1 MIKSAIQK
9 LLRREDLS
17 EQEVME
23 VMNCIMDGNATQ
35 SQIGGFL
42 TALRFKGETV
52 EEITGC
58 AKVMRDKAEKVQHSL
73 PYCIDTCGTGGDG
86 ANTFNISTAASLIA
100 AAAGVKV
107 AKHGNRA
114 MSSRSGSADVL
125 EALGVNI
132 NLTPAQVGKCIEDV
146 GIGFMFAQLFHK
158 SMRHAAGV
166 RKELGIRTVFNILGP
181 LTNPANA
188 GGQILGVYDGALT
201 GVMAEVLRK
210 LGSERAMVVH
220 GYDGLDEI
228 STAAPTMV
236 AELKDGE
243 IRKYTLDTVDLGIPR
258 SDSQELKGG
267 DAAQN
272 ADLVRQVLQGKR
284 GAGRDIVLVNAAA
297 ALYVG
302 KAADS
307 LKEGLEIAAEMI
319 DSGKTVKKL
328 HDLCVYSMAIGK
340 IGEVPA

>member
-9 LLRREDLS
+9 LLRRENLT
-17 EQEVME
+17 EQEVMD
-23 VMNCIMDGNATQ
+23 VMNCIMEGNATQ

-42 TALRFKGETV
+42 TGLRFKGETV

-58 AKVMRDKAEKVQHSL
+58 AKVMRDKAEKVEHNL

-86 ANTFNISTAASLIA
+86 ANTFNISTAASLVA

-132 NLTPAQVGKCIEDV
+132 SLTSLQVGKCIEDV

-158 SMRHAAGV
+158 SMKHAAGV
-166 RKELGIRTVFNILGP
+166 RRELGIRTVFNILGP
-181 LTNPANA
+181 LTNPADVK
-188 GGQILGVYDGALT
+188 GQVLGVYDEALT
-201 GVMAEVLRK
+201 GVLAEVLRK
-210 LGSERAMVVH
+210 LGTERALVVH

-228 STAAPTMV
+228 STAAPTKV
-236 AELKDGE
+236 AELKGGVINE
-243 IRKYTLDTVDLGIPR
+243 YILDTMDLGIAKA
-258 SDSQELKGG
+258 DAHDLKGG
-267 DAAQN
+267 DAAHN
-272 ADLVRQVLQGKR
+272 ADLIKLMLAGEK
-284 GAGRDIVLVNAAA
+284 GATRDIVLVNAAA

-302 KAADS
+302 KAAES
-307 LKEGLEIAAEMI
+307 IKEGISIATGMI
-319 DSGKTVKKL
+319 DSGLAAKKL
-328 HDLCVYSMAIGK
+328 EELREYSMAIGR
-340 IGEVPA
+340 IGEVSA